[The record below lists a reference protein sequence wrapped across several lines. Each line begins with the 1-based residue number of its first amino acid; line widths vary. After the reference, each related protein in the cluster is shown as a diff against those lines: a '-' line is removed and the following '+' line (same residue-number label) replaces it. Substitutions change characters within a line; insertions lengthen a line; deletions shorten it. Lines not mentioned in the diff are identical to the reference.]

1 MAGTTEEPIQ
11 EPVAPSEPVKSAP
24 RPRVKMLPKP
34 DDSEVKAQTSKLND
48 EIQAQKKRID
58 EIRDIINNKQNGR
71 QGQSGEQQ
79 GLKNRLVELKTQFQ
93 GELNMKQQIRAELE
107 NATRARNSLRAQL
120 REMKGKLEYMTVE
133 KIDEQLRRLDHRMAH
148 SSQSLQEEKKT
159 LDDMKR
165 LKASRS
171 TVQQYNDRFEKLSSD
186 DEGCSAILQRLQQSD
201 AQLNNIK
208 LEEEKLRGQLADMR
222 NKEAE
227 QRSDIPGL
235 IQERDDCRDVIN
247 ELYAKIKAI
256 RADFNEKKDEYFA
269 RQREFR
275 QQQQEEQAERRAK
288 QQQEWEER
296 QAERKA
302 RQAEMAGEPFDKE
315 VTLCEQ
321 LTSYLT
327 RFKPTAQNAAAA
339 TTAAT
344 VEMPGM
350 QVFKKKEVENAY
362 AGLEKKSKGKKGKG
376 KGQAGVER
384 GTEGPQQEDKKLM
397 HSLDMLGAFATL
409 KVEVPLTTSK
419 VEETLT
425 AIQERKEY
433 YLKKRQ
439 SVKEGT
445 YDAETDPEAK
455 SKKATA
461 NGNGAVGTSNGAAAN
476 GDLAEDFEHVNR
488 EEVSGPEAEAAIAR
502 ITQQPPNPSVGS
514 SSDPQASKPTTS
526 ALAEHDAAFPAIG
539 AMNGIAGPGKST
551 PAVNGSASVVATIGD
566 ESTGP
571 GALDAALET
580 APSSVS
586 VCLTVG
592 DEGEDVLVALTL
604 DAVENGS
611 PDGRGSISATPVSAA
626 TPIATPPKI
635 SYRGI
640 L

>member
-1 MAGTTEEPIQ
+1 MADPEVVEEPSA
-11 EPVAPSEPVKSAP
+11 APADTSESAKAPP
-24 RPRVKMLPKP
+24 RPRIKMLPKP
-34 DDSEVKAQTSKLND
+34 DDSEVKAQTSKLN
-48 EIQAQKKRID
+48 EGIQAHKKRIE
-58 EIRDIINNKQNGR
+58 EIKETINNKQNGR
-71 QGQSGEQQ
+71 QGRSSEQQ
-79 GLKNRLVELKTQFQ
+79 GIRTRLVELKTQFQ

-107 NATRARNSLRAQL
+107 NATRARDSLRAQL
-120 REMKGKLEYMTVE
+120 REMKGKLEYMTVD

-165 LKASRS
+165 LRASRS

-186 DEGCSAILQRLQQSD
+186 DEGRTAIVQRLQQAD

-208 LEEEKLRGQLADMR
+208 AEEEQLRSQLGEMR
-222 NKEAE
+222 SKEAE
-227 QRSDIPGL
+227 QKSDIPEL
-235 IQERDDCRDVIN
+235 IQEREDCRAVVN
-247 ELYAKIKAI
+247 ELYAKIKDL
-256 RADFNEKKDEYFA
+256 RADFKVKQDEYYE
-269 RQREFR
+269 RQREFK
-275 QQQQEEQAERRAK
+275 QQQQEEQAERRAR

-327 RFKPTAQNAAAA
+327 KFKPATRNSTASTSAAA
-339 TTAAT
+339 
-344 VEMPGM
+344 VDIPGM
-350 QVFKKKEVENAY
+350 QVFKKKDVENAY
-362 AGLEKKSKGKKGKG
+362 AGLEKKGKGKKGKG
-376 KGQAGVER
+376 AAAKAESSQ
-384 GTEGPQQEDKKLM
+384 PEDKKLM

-425 AIQERKEY
+425 AIQGRKEY

-439 SVKEGT
+439 SVKDGT
-445 YDAETDPEAK
+445 YDAEKDPEVH
-455 SKKATA
+455 SKKSA
-461 NGNGAVGTSNGAAAN
+461 TSNGVASSSHSPAAN
-476 GDLAEDFEHVNR
+476 GDVTEEFEHVDR

-502 ITQQPPNPSVGS
+502 ITQQPPSTAQQDSPSP
-514 SSDPQASKPTTS
+514 DPHASKPTTS

-539 AMNGIAGPGKST
+539 AMNGIAAPGKT
-551 PAVNGSASVVATIGD
+551 GAAANGTASVVATIGD
-566 ESTGP
+566 ESTYAP

-580 APSSVS
+580 MPSAVS

-604 DAVENGS
+604 DGADSNS
-611 PDGRGSISATPVSAA
+611 PDGRGSASTATSHSTVAA
-626 TPIATPPKI
+626 VPTPPKMN
-635 SYRGI
+635 YRGV